1 MLELQ
6 KLVESCGVKLYDE
19 EIVSEN
25 GKAIYRIS
33 IIKDGGVTLED
44 CERVSRILSP
54 ILDVEEPMS
63 EKYTLEVSS
72 PGLERKLS
80 KPQHF
85 ALSVGELVRFS
96 LHGDKDGRV
105 GKLVAADEEN
115 VEFLVEGELVK
126 TQVAQ
131 IKKARTFVQW

>member
-6 KLVESCGVKLYDE
+6 KLVESCGAKLYDE

-33 IIKDGGVTLED
+33 IIKEGGVTLDD
-44 CERVSRILSP
+44 CEKVSRILSP
-54 ILDVEEPMS
+54 ILDVEEPLS

-80 KPQHF
+80 KPRHF
-85 ALSVGELVRFS
+85 ALSVGELVKFS

-115 VEFLVEGELVK
+115 AEFLVEGELVK
-126 TQVAQ
+126 TPIAQ

>member
-54 ILDVEEPMS
+54 ILDVEEPMN

-85 ALSVGELVRFS
+85 ALSVGELVKFS

>member
-85 ALSVGELVRFS
+85 ALSVGELVKFS

>member
-85 ALSVGELVRFS
+85 ALSVGELVKFS

-105 GKLVAADEEN
+105 GKLVATDEEN